1 MGSNDLTDDEIEALL
16 HGNGTTSNQDTEDQT
31 SLDLSG
37 GGVGDPE
44 SKKKVQQVSFGDI
57 NESKNIQG
65 NGSNL
70 DLLMD
75 VSLDVSVEIGRTQ
88 KSVQEVLSLN
98 IGSVIELN
106 KLSGEPVDL
115 LVNGKMIAKAEV
127 VIIDENFGIRITEIV
142 KPQNRVTFN

>member
-16 HGNGTTSNQDTEDQT
+16 HGNETASNQDTKDQT
-31 SLDLSG
+31 NLNLSEGGIGDLK
-37 GGVGDPE
+37 

-57 NESKNIQG
+57 NESRSIQG

>member
-1 MGSNDLTDDEIEALL
+1 MGSNDLSDDEIEALL
-16 HGNGTTSNQDTEDQT
+16 HGDGTTSNQDTGDQT
-31 SLDLSG
+31 SLGLSG
-37 GGVGDPE
+37 DIGDPE

-57 NESKNIQG
+57 NESRNIQG

-115 LVNGKMIAKAEV
+115 LVNGKMIARAEV